1 MVMVLGHT
9 ACGAI
14 KGATAT
20 YLQAKSGNKPKA
32 VGRVILHVL
41 TTPCGEGDEY
51 ENPSRFHTDAINVF
65 SSEGCR
71 LYDAVCLADMLF

>member
-41 TTPCGEGDEY
+41 TNT
-51 ENPSRFHTDAINVF
+51 VW
-65 SSEGCR
+65 
-71 LYDAVCLADMLF
+71 